1 MHESEKLGG
10 LLVTQ
15 EETIDTISCINAY
28 YLNELKFTRT
38 VTLDIEEECIFK
50 RLERVFG
57 NNEFMNTLQRNEV
70 HHLIRE
76 GSDHAPL
83 HVSCNNVHEQINRPF
98 KFLNLRIKNN
108 EFVKVV
114 VESWKKEEQGS
125 PFSVVQ

>member
-70 HHLIRE
+70 HHGKGLTMR
-76 GSDHAPL
+76 L
-83 HVSCNNVHEQINRPF
+83 YM
-98 KFLNLRIKNN
+98 
-108 EFVKVV
+108 
-114 VESWKKEEQGS
+114 
-125 PFSVVQ
+125 